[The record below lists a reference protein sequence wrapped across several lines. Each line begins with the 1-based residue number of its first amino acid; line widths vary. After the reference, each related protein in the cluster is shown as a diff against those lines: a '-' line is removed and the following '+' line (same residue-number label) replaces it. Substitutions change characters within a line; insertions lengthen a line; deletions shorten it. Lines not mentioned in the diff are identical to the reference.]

1 MGGGGVNFIFLRLE
15 ELRSSP
21 PQEERSDDEEDERIA
36 NSGMSKD
43 LKIVN

>member
-1 MGGGGVNFIFLRLE
+1 MGGWCENFFWRLE

-21 PQEERSDDEEDERIA
+21 PQEERSDDEEDEWIA